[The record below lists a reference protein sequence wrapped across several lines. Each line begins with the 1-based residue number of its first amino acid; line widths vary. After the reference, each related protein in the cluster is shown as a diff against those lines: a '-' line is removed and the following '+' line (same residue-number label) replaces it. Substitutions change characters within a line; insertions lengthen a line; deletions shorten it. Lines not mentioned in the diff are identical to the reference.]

1 MYDLLNIVLDKI
13 KKNYNKIDILKK
25 LDILSLDYILLTI
38 HRQENTEDIN
48 TLIDL
53 LNFVKE
59 VSKKYNKKVIFPI
72 HPRTSKI
79 INEILKSSKELYKIM
94 DNFIIIEPVK
104 YTDNIF
110 LILNA
115 FMVLTD
121 SGGLQKE
128 AYLLKVPTVTLRN
141 ETEWIETL
149 KNNFNIL
156 YKDFIYKFN
165 MNHPLISK
173 REDLLKEIMLK
184 RMGINEFGD
193 TKASYKIIKLLLNYI
208 TKKLPY

>member
-1 MYDLLNIVLDKI
+1 
-13 KKNYNKIDILKK
+13 
-25 LDILSLDYILLTI
+25 
-38 HRQENTEDIN
+38 
-48 TLIDL
+48 
-53 LNFVKE
+53 
-59 VSKKYNKKVIFPI
+59 
-72 HPRTSKI
+72 
-79 INEILKSSKELYKIM
+79 
-94 DNFIIIEPVK
+94 
-104 YTDNIF
+104 
-110 LILNA
+110 
-115 FMVLTD
+115 MVLTD